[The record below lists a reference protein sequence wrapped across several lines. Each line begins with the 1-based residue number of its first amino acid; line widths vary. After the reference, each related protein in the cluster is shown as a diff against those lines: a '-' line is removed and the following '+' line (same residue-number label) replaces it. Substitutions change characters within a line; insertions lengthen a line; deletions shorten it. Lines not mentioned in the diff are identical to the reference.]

1 MFDAKRY
8 LHRHD
13 WTTRSELRQH
23 LHRFLPA
30 SSATA
35 PELHLLEIGSYEGL
49 TACFFSDELLDHPDS
64 TLTCVDPFDLS
75 DSTTELLSD
84 TEQRFHTNIARSK
97 NGTKIQHTKMFSQD
111 FFQLLD
117 LTAHPIY
124 DLIYIDGSH
133 VPEDVHHDI
142 TQAFPH
148 LKPGGILWMDDYH
161 FGTDGSVKR
170 AMDAALATLPPE
182 SYTRIHEGYQLA
194 IRKTKAI

>member
-23 LHRFLPA
+23 LHRFLP
-30 SSATA
+30 TT
-35 PELHLLEIGSYEGL
+35 PTVPPLCLLEIGSYEGL
-49 TACFFSDELLDHPDS
+49 TACFFSDELLDHPDA

-75 DSTTELLSD
+75 DSTTELLND

-97 NGTKIQHTKMFSQD
+97 NGAKIQHVKMFSQD
-111 FFQLLD
+111 FFQLLAF
-117 LTAHPIY
+117 TPCPTY
-124 DLIYIDGSH
+124 DFIYIDGSH
-133 VPEDVHHDI
+133 VPEHVHHDI

-161 FGTDGSVKR
+161 FGRDGSVKR
-170 AMDAALATLPPE
+170 AMDAALATFPSN

-194 IRKTKAI
+194 IQKAKAI